1 MITQS
6 MICRFYPRAR
16 TCVLFL
22 AFQHRGMAEIA
33 MNNSRFPNRIWTVH
47 AKTLC
52 FARRPIHLSTLR
64 LSRYFRFPPLCGF
77 AMPSICSS
85 FSTRSAVDRHPR
97 FRGSNR
103 VKFVPTF
110 NCLAIGALARITT
123 HQSTI
128 PNVLLRCQPFSET
141 ILHGRGN
148 VPFNPDEI
156 WTQEHV
162 CRICGAKW
170 TCGYTMCWEGPITE
184 CRKCK
189 CGLPECFLMTE
200 KRLL

>member
-1 MITQS
+1 

-141 ILHGRGN
+141 IFTGGETCRSILMKFGPRNTFAGFAARDGLVGTRCAGKDQSVN
-148 VPFNPDEI
+148 VGSASADYRRAF
-156 WTQEHV
+156 
-162 CRICGAKW
+162 
-170 TCGYTMCWEGPITE
+170 
-184 CRKCK
+184 
-189 CGLPECFLMTE
+189 
-200 KRLL
+200 